1 MKKWRQKFLREKN
14 YCVKKD
20 EKVTAKKNDT
30 NQKYTARKKR
40 HKPKIYREK
49 KLGKKQKNYYHKL
62 VFYEKKKQ
70 FLSMSPLLL
79 LLLPLFL
86 LFLFL
91 FSLNILTFQCMVHSP
106 RILNSQNKFLILRPI
121 KIKNNTKNKQ
131 EDTTRSRDRYPRDFT
146 PWKY

>member
-30 NQKYTARKKR
+30 NQKYTARKNSEKN
-40 HKPKIYREK
+40 KKIIITNLSFTK
-49 KLGKKQKNYYHKL
+49 
-62 VFYEKKKQ
+62 KKKQ